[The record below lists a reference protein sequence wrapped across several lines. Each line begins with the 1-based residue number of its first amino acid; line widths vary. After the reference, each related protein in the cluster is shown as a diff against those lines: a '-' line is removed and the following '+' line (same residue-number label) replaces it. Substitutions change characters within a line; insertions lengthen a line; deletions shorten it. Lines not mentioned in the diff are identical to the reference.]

1 MVPNVLLKEKSSMAI
16 AIFAFLLI
24 CSYAHPFHI
33 HPYRTY
39 YHDILSILGLVLAFA
54 FLAAEKAPRL
64 QVPAIIYLFVSLLC
78 LIAIQFVVGHL
89 ENAADVILP
98 LLYIVALVAA
108 IIMGATWAAK
118 EGGVTLLCQALAV
131 AQLFAGLFSV
141 VLQCIQLSG
150 LYAWPFVMY
159 IATNAQP
166 FMRPFANVAQPN
178 QLALLLCFALAS
190 ACYLYKTRK
199 MPVWLATVA
208 VIFLLWGLTLTHS
221 RIGWVIVPAFVLI
234 CGLGRQTNTGN
245 AIEARLSLLF
255 CIAMALLYAGMVA
268 GLPLLGDIF
277 GFSGGSIAE
286 HVGGRSE
293 RMVLWS
299 QAWRMATEHPWFGV
313 GWFGFGA
320 EQVRIAAD
328 LTSGTYAEHA
338 HNLILNFAAEL
349 GCPFTLVFM
358 VTLVWWFVQTCIR
371 PAAHPAIQFSRLC
384 FVAVMVHS
392 MVEFPLWYAY
402 VLIPVGVL
410 MGMVHQ
416 MRWPAAGVRVV
427 PSALSI
433 LVILSLLLMALIS
446 MDFQRVVA
454 DFQALRT
461 EQAGYSA
468 PQAPMQKPALTI
480 FPQFFEYFTL
490 TRINPHEGM
499 SAKEIAYLEKW
510 GARFGFVHII
520 NKLAEVYVLNG
531 QANKAERAMLS
542 LQRLHP
548 TAYAEYWDY
557 WKAKSAQD
565 ERYQAVFVT
574 MPPRDAP

>member
-1 MVPNVLLKEKSSMAI
+1 MAI
-16 AIFAFLLI
+16 AVFAFLLI

-39 YHDILSILGLVLAFA
+39 YHDVLSILGLVLAFA
-54 FLAAEKAPRL
+54 FLAAETVPRL
-64 QVPAIIYLFVSLLC
+64 RVPAIIYLFAGLL
-78 LIAIQFVVGHL
+78 LWMGMQFITGHL
-89 ENAADVILP
+89 ENAADVSLP
-98 LLYIVALVAA
+98 IIYIAALIAA
-108 IIMGATWAAK
+108 IMIGATWAAK

-131 AQLFAGLFSV
+131 AHLLAGLLSV

-159 IATNAQP
+159 IATNTQP
-166 FMRPFANVAQPN
+166 FVRPFANVAQPN

-190 ACYLYKTRK
+190 SFYLYRARK
-199 MPVWLATVA
+199 MPAWLVTVA
-208 VIFLLWGLTLTHS
+208 LVFLLWGLTLTHS
-221 RIGWVIVPAFVLI
+221 RIGWVIVPAFVLM
-234 CGLGRQTNTGN
+234 CGLGRSTVSGN
-245 AIEARLSLLF
+245 AIEPRVSLVF

-268 GLPLLGDIF
+268 ALPSLGDVF
-277 GFSGGSIAE
+277 GFSGGTIAE

-299 QAWRMATEHPWFGV
+299 QAWRMAAEHPWFGV

-328 LTSGTYAEHA
+328 LGSGTYAEHA

-349 GCPFTLVFM
+349 GWPYTLVFM
-358 VTLVWWFVQTCIR
+358 LTLAWWFVQTCVQ
-371 PAAHPAIQFSRLC
+371 PSTHLAIQFTRLC

-402 VLIPVGVL
+402 VLIPIGVL

-416 MRWPAAGVRVV
+416 MRWPADGVRVA
-427 PSALSI
+427 PAALSV
-433 LVILSLLLMALIS
+433 LVAVSLLLMALIS
-446 MDFQRVVA
+446 LDYQRVVA
-454 DFQALRT
+454 GFQALRS
-461 EQAGYSA
+461 EQSGYKA
-468 PQAPMQKPALTI
+468 PQAPMQKPVFTF
-480 FPQFFEYFTL
+480 FPQFFDYFTL

-499 SAKEIAYLEKW
+499 SADEIAYLEKW

-520 NKLAEVYVLNG
+520 NKLAEAYVLNG
-531 QANKAERAMLS
+531 QPRKAERAMLS

-548 TAYAEYWDY
+548 TVYTEYWDY
-557 WKAKSAQD
+557 WKAKSGQD
-565 ERYQAVFVT
+565 ERYKAIFIK